1 MTPRIPPDAPRLET
15 REAWAV
21 IRRDKIG
28 KRSFIDI
35 DTVGLTAPDA
45 ERKSSGKD
53 FRLKDWAIS
62 CPRIRTVP
70 VLITELMVPEQVR
83 E

>member
-1 MTPRIPPDAPRLET
+1 MTPRIPAEAPRLET

-28 KRSFIDI
+28 KRNIIDI
-35 DTVGLTAPDA
+35 DTVGITSTDA
-45 ERKSSGKD
+45 GRLASEKD
-53 FRLKDWAIS
+53 FRLKDWAHYN
-62 CPRIRTVP
+62 PKLRVVP
-70 VLITELMVPEQVR
+70 VRITELMVAEQVR